1 MIQALRSTL
10 AFAVSA
16 AATLVI
22 VAGSAAPVAA
32 AEAPRTAI
40 IDIRGIDL
48 ASADGQARVTAEI
61 ARTARRVCDTG
72 DNRTLAVA
80 LANRGCGASAIAS
93 ATLPAATFAGAFA
106 PAAKVAD
113 AARPLTTAGR

>member
-48 ASADGQARVTAEI
+48 TSADGHARVTAEV

-72 DNRTLAVA
+72 DNRTLVIA
-80 LANRGCGASAIAS
+80 LANRGCEASAIAS
-93 ATLPAATFAGAFA
+93 ATLPAVTF
-106 PAAKVAD
+106 AD